1 MIRQIVFAADNDQ
14 GLAGPM
20 GRHFGRCLSFVL
32 ARINDSG
39 GVEKTQVHANPHAAE
54 HSDGDV
60 PRFIHGLGADVVIAA
75 GIGHKAIGWFDQLG
89 IKVATGS
96 RANIGETLKAYLAGE
111 ITGASGCAHDHGESK
126 C

>member
-1 MIRQIVFAADNDQ
+1 MRTQIVLAADNDQ

-20 GRHFGRCLSFVL
+20 GRHFGRCPFFGL
-32 ARINDSG
+32 ARINDAG
-39 GVEKTQVHANPHAAE
+39 DVEEKQIHANPRAAE

-75 GIGHKAIGWFDQLG
+75 GMGHKAIGWFEQLG
-89 IKVATGS
+89 IAVAIGS

-126 C
+126 R